1 MLQQKV
7 RTYRDYSSFDN
18 GMFQA
23 CLFNYLSKEYVGSLR
38 KFIKVCINTLNNY
51 APSKKKYT
59 RDNHLPF
66 MNKESY
72 KAIMNQTRLWKVYLR
87 KRSDENRNKY
97 SEQQNYRVLLLRR
110 TKRKYYSR
118 LDEKRITDKKKLW
131 RTFKPFFLDKT
142 PFNAKI
148 ALTEDGENISSDN
161 KIADVLNN
169 VHANIVSNLSLPE
182 YTISNPYYNKTR
194 YPVSKATL
202 KYKDHPSKGSKN

>member
-1 MLQQKV
+1 METGLSDFHKMIATVLKTIFQMLQQKV

-66 MNKESY
+66 MNKELY

-148 ALTEDGENISSDN
+148 ALTEDGENIS
-161 KIADVLNN
+161 
-169 VHANIVSNLSLPE
+169 
-182 YTISNPYYNKTR
+182 
-194 YPVSKATL
+194 
-202 KYKDHPSKGSKN
+202 